1 MSREERI
8 VSGAERTQD
17 KRDRQGAQAVAAAR
31 SSGGGSR
38 MVIAGIAII
47 VVLVV
52 VIGGALLLQHRNQP
66 RNLGSAIPVAAAGP
80 QYPVSVKGDTIVT
93 GSPQAPVTIDIY
105 EDFLCP
111 HCGQFEQAYH
121 PRLAQAAADGK
132 AKVIYHPVAI
142 LDSRSVPAG
151 YSTLAAGATL
161 CAANANIFPRFHD
174 SLFANQPT
182 EGGPAWTTAQLQQLG
197 TALGA
202 GNGFANCVQA
212 GADQR
217 IETATDNASKYISG
231 LRSDHLFGTPTVL
244 VNGAIVND
252 VTDGQWVDQALG
264 GAPR

>member
-1 MSREERI
+1 
-8 VSGAERTQD
+8 
-17 KRDRQGAQAVAAAR
+17 
-31 SSGGGSR
+31 
-38 MVIAGIAII
+38 VIAGIAII
-47 VVLVV
+47 VVLIVV
-52 VIGGALLLQHRNQP
+52 VGGALLLQHRNQP
-66 RNLGSAIPVAAAGP
+66 QSLGPAIPVAAAGP

-111 HCGQFEQAYH
+111 HCGQFEHAYH

-132 AKVIYHPVAI
+132 AKVVYHPVAI
-142 LDSRSVPAG
+142 LDSRSIPVG
-151 YSTLAAGATL
+151 YSTLAAGATF
-161 CAANANIFPRFHD
+161 CAANAGIFPRFHD
-174 SLFANQPT
+174 SLFASQPT

-202 GNGFANCVQA
+202 GKDFSNCVQT

-217 IETATDNASKYISG
+217 IATATDNASKYVSG

-244 VNGAIVND
+244 VNGAVVAD
-252 VTDGQWVDQALG
+252 VTDGQWLDQALS

>member
-1 MSREERI
+1 

-17 KRDRQGAQAVAAAR
+17 KRARQGAQAVAAAR

-38 MVIAGIAII
+38 RGVIAGIAII
-47 VVLVV
+47 VVLIVV
-52 VIGGALLLQHRNQP
+52 VGGALLLQHRNQP
-66 RNLGSAIPVAAAGP
+66 RNLGPAIPVAAAGP
-80 QYPVSVKGDTIVT
+80 QYPVTVKGDTIVT
-93 GSPQAPVTIDIY
+93 GDPQAPVTIDIY

-111 HCGQFEQAYH
+111 HCGQFEHTFH

-151 YSTLAAGATL
+151 YSTLAAGATF
-161 CAANANIFPRFHD
+161 CAANAGIFPRFHD
-174 SLFANQPT
+174 SLFASQPT

-197 TALGA
+197 RTLGA
-202 GNGFANCVQA
+202 GDGFAKCVQA

-217 IETATDNASKYISG
+217 IETATDNASNYISG
-231 LRSDHLFGTPTVL
+231 LRSDHLFGTPTAL
-244 VNGAIVND
+244 VNGAVVTD
-252 VTDGQWVDQALG
+252 VTDGQWLDQALS